1 MQSDD
6 SSSRQVEEIEASSSS
21 SSSSGGSGGGT
32 VLLKDEY
39 QPGRAFYVLSQLR
52 RRHQFCDVQVFKDA
66 ACFSAHRVILAAS
79 SPYLMSLLQSP
90 SPTATEQEK
99 PSRITLTD
107 PRLTVGAL
115 EMLIDFMYT
124 SMLRIKE
131 STVEALCYAARLL
144 QLSRI
149 EKACIKFII
158 NSLSSTNCF
167 KYLLYSEEN
176 CYTQI
181 KTKCLE
187 EAAKNFTTAS
197 HSEGFLNISFE
208 NLSNIVHSP
217 HLTAPSQEEVLE
229 SVLEW
234 VNHDPESRQNDLYP
248 LLQSVKEHSFPQQS
262 HEKVQEILNSPR
274 TTAEQ
279 VVCSLRACFEKL
291 QWRQAVEEEKGE
303 GEKREEER
311 REGGERREGERRETP
326 SGESDT
332 EQQQQPTLPDSGSKT
347 RRKVHF
353 ETDEE
358 TPEEESPSKLP
369 ESERRSTEPEMRNTE
384 KLVIVTEKQVKTE
397 RSEAERNKTAGKKKP
412 SLLIAAGG
420 ITASSY
426 TSSVEKYDLSKK
438 DWAAATALPQ
448 KKSHSALVSS
458 GEKLYSIGG
467 YNGSKRLASVDV
479 FDAKSEKWTSGAP
492 MPTARSGFGATVDRH
507 GHIYCIGGYSNSQQ
521 DMSDVDVYD
530 PEYDQWTPAPRL
542 TQRRSYVQA
551 ATLGDNIYAVGG
563 MEGNTRLQTV
573 EKLSPYTSAW
583 SRVADMNVPRSR
595 PGVAALDGRLFAV
608 GGYNGK
614 EHLSSVECYSPNS
627 DTWRMMENMSV
638 PRNSPATAVHDGC
651 LYVAG
656 GHSGKALL
664 QSVERYD
671 PHTNTWSTVPPM
683 NTARCDFG
691 MTLLD
696 RGSGG
701 GGGLRERRTEPQPVG
716 TWI

>member
-6 SSSRQVEEIEASSSS
+6 SSSSSKPVEDLEQSTSAS
-21 SSSSGGSGGGT
+21 GT

-52 RRHQFCDVQVFKDA
+52 RRQQFCDVQLRKDA
-66 ACFSAHRVILAAS
+66 ACFSAHQVILAAS

-90 SPTATEQEK
+90 
-99 PSRITLTD
+99 PSQREEEGRPAQVTLTD

-115 EMLIDFMYT
+115 ELLIDFMYT

-144 QLSRI
+144 QLTRI
-149 EKACIKFII
+149 EKACVKFII
-158 NSLSSTNCF
+158 NSLSPQNCF
-167 KYLLYSEEN
+167 RYLRYAEDN
-176 CYTQI
+176 CYPQI

-187 EAAKNFTTAS
+187 QAARNFPRAS
-197 HSEGFLNISFE
+197 HAEGFLDISFE
-208 NLSNIVHSP
+208 NLSNIVGSP
-217 HLTAPSQEEVLE
+217 HLTAPSQEMVLG

-234 VNHDPESRQNDLYP
+234 VNHDSESRQNDLYP
-248 LLQSVKEHSFPQQS
+248 LLQSVKEHGFPQQS
-262 HEKVQEILNSPR
+262 HEKVREILNSPR
-274 TTAEQ
+274 TTTEQ

-291 QWRQAVEEEKGE
+291 PRRQEVVGERGEKGEESEEEKGE
-303 GEKREEER
+303 GEREL
-311 REGGERREGERRETP
+311 EGERRETP

-332 EQQQQPTLPDSGSKT
+332 EQQTQPSPPDSVKS
-347 RRKVHF
+347 RRRVHF

-358 TPEEESPSKLP
+358 TPEENDTPSKLP
-369 ESERRSTEPEMRNTE
+369 ESERRDPQSE
-384 KLVIVTEKQVKTE
+384 TEKQVTATEQEVITE
-397 RSEAERNKTAGKKKP
+397 RSEGGGSKGVVRKKKP
-412 SLLIAAGG
+412 QPPVIFAAGG
-420 ITASSY
+420 ITASSN
-426 TSSVEKYDLSKK
+426 TSSMEKYDVNKK

-448 KKSHSALVSS
+448 KKSHAALVSS

-479 FDAKSEKWTSGAP
+479 LDTKSEQWSSGAS
-492 MPTARSGFGATVDRH
+492 MPTARSGFGATVDRN
-507 GHIYCIGGYSNSQQ
+507 GQIYCIGGYSNSQQ
-521 DMSDVDVYD
+521 DMSGVDVYD
-530 PEYDQWTPAPRL
+530 PQQDQWKPAPPL

-563 MEGNTRLQTV
+563 MEGTNRLKSV

-583 SRVADMNVPRSR
+583 SHVADMNVARSR
-595 PGVAALDGRLFAV
+595 PGVAAVNGRLFAV
-608 GGYNGK
+608 GGYNGRD
-614 EHLSSVECYSPNS
+614 HLSSVECYSPNS
-627 DTWRMMENMSV
+627 DTWRTMESMTV

-656 GHSGKALL
+656 GHSGKTLL
-664 QSVERYD
+664 QSAERYN
-671 PHTNTWSTVPPM
+671 PQTNKWSPVAPM

-691 MTLLD
+691 MTVLD
-696 RGSGG
+696 RGGGSGG
-701 GGGLRERRTEPQPVG
+701 SSHERRTEPQPVG